1 MDILTFV
8 KATGTGTINCPV
20 IASVAERAGCS
31 HRTLYMIATGH
42 KRASA
47 LMARKIERATDGVVP
62 AASLRPDVFG
72 EAA

>member
-1 MDILTFV
+1 
-8 KATGTGTINCPV
+8 
-20 IASVAERAGCS
+20 
-31 HRTLYMIATGH
+31 MIATGH